1 MKIEKTLNM
10 SIKYNFE
17 ESVEILKED
26 IIKLKEYIIGTEII
40 SYSGFSL
47 DFIAKNKKFNF
58 SREDENYLLEKLTS
72 YYFKLVNKKD
82 LDPQKL
88 DKLAISLADYYRKK
102 NNDPNSV
109 KKIILNLGKSFQKY
123 DKNLDIFQKTI

>member
-102 NNDPNSV
+102 KIMIQIVS
-109 KKIILNLGKSFQKY
+109 KKLF
-123 DKNLDIFQKTI
+123 